1 MCGSD
6 IFLGILAI
14 FFPPVAVW
22 IKVGI
27 CTADS
32 IINLALCCLGYVP
45 GLLHAWYIILKYP
58 EPDYDDPNYEPI
70 PGHADGRRDTE
81 SGRVTYYY
89 VSHQPIQHP
98 SQRGY
103 GTVAPQNE
111 PAPSPAPQPQQQAPK
126 PHHEE
131 GQGGS
136 SDQAQGDSRPP
147 PTYAEAVKGDH
158 KDANSTPTSRDESPK
173 VEPDAETQRPSP
185 AGGEQETLQGFDQ
198 DAKEEPKREPAEK
211 KGLPSYLEERRS
223 QLSKQFTEM
232 MDNVQSN
239 VFVAGQR
246 LNDLTGY
253 SAIEA
258 LKKDIQLQEER
269 LRAARQRVR
278 EAKDAYAAAI
288 NRRSA
293 SQREVNELLQRKHA
307 WSAAD
312 LERFT
317 HLYRNDHTNEVAE
330 METQDALSAAER
342 ESEEAAAQL
351 SKSIL
356 SRYHEE
362 QVWSDKIRRMS
373 TWGTWGLMGV
383 NVLLFLIFQIA
394 VEPWRR
400 KRLVKGFEEKVI
412 EAIEKEKAINHIEI
426 LKPQPA
432 LTSTSPSAEEA
443 AEQTTASTTSEV
455 TPTTDENTP
464 ATTDEAI
471 TSEPVVWD
479 SDPTPT
485 IVTNITPEPATE
497 TTEDSAPKNATIN
510 AVEPRKSHL
519 SRILPPLPPPTS
531 LDSWRQTLNEL
542 FSDRSMVI
550 TQRDLTTVALQSA
563 AAGAAIMGLVI
574 ALIRPR

>member
-432 LTSTSPSAEEA
+432 LTSTSPSSEEA

>member
-1 MCGSD
+1 MQPMPLLLRQSLRSSANFARTSLP
-6 IFLGILAI
+6 IRPQFLPAAG
-14 FFPPVAVW
+14 P
-22 IKVGI
+22 
-27 CTADS
+27 
-32 IINLALCCLGYVP
+32 NLQPAREIQRSFSVCVRCQFRSQSPLYSS
-45 GLLHAWYIILKYP
+45 P
-58 EPDYDDPNYEPI
+58 EKDTSKDD
-70 PGHADGRRDTE
+70 AAT
-81 SGRVTYYY
+81 
-89 VSHQPIQHP
+89 
-98 SQRGY
+98 
-103 GTVAPQNE
+103 
-111 PAPSPAPQPQQQAPK
+111 QQSK
-126 PHHEE
+126 D
-131 GQGGS
+131 GS
-136 SDQAQGDSRPP
+136 S
-147 PTYAEAVKGDH
+147 TL
-158 KDANSTPTSRDESPK
+158 TPGDESAK

-185 AGGEQETLQGFDQ
+185 AAGEQDTLQGFYQ
-198 DAKEEPKREPAEK
+198 DAKNEPKRESAEK

-232 MDNVQSN
+232 MDNLQSN
-239 VFVAGQR
+239 IFVAGQR

-269 LRAARQRVR
+269 LREARQRVR
-278 EAKDAYAAAI
+278 EAKNAYAAAI

-330 METQDALSAAER
+330 METQEALSAAER

-383 NVLLFLIFQIA
+383 NVLLFLVFQIA

-432 LTSTSPSAEEA
+432 LTSTSPSSKEEA
-443 AEQTTASTTSEV
+443 AEPTPTSTAAGD
-455 TPTTDENTP
+455 TPTTDESTP
-464 ATTDEAI
+464 AATDETI

-479 SDPTPT
+479 SDPIPT
-485 IVTNITPEPATE
+485 FVTNITAEIATE
-497 TTEDSAPKNATIN
+497 TTEDSAPKSATIN
-510 AVEPRKSHL
+510 GVEPRKFQL

-531 LDSWRQTLNEL
+531 LDSWRHTLNEL

>member
-1 MCGSD
+1 MQSMPLLLRQSLRSSANFARTSLT
-6 IFLGILAI
+6 IRPQFLPAAGPNVQPARRIQRSFSVCIRCQFKSQSPLYSSTE
-14 FFPPVAVW
+14 
-22 IKVGI
+22 KD
-27 CTADS
+27 TSKNEADTQQS
-32 IINLALCCLGYVP
+32 TDAKP
-45 GLLHAWYIILKYP
+45 TP
-58 EPDYDDPNYEPI
+58 TPR
-70 PGHADGRRDTE
+70 DG
-81 SGRVTYYY
+81 
-89 VSHQPIQHP
+89 
-98 SQRGY
+98 
-103 GTVAPQNE
+103 
-111 PAPSPAPQPQQQAPK
+111 APK
-126 PHHEE
+126 I
-131 GQGGS
+131 
-136 SDQAQGDSRPP
+136 
-147 PTYAEAVKGDH
+147 
-158 KDANSTPTSRDESPK
+158 
-173 VEPDAETQRPSP
+173 EPDAETQRSSP
-185 AGGEQETLQGFDQ
+185 AVGEHETLPGLDQ
-198 DAKEEPKREPAEK
+198 DAKNAPKPEPAEK

-232 MDNVQSN
+232 MDNLQSN

-269 LRAARQRVR
+269 LRAARLRVR

-330 METQDALSAAER
+330 METQEALSAAER

-426 LKPQPA
+426 LNPQPA
-432 LTSTSPSAEEA
+432 LTSTSPSPRVEA
-443 AEQTTASTTSEV
+443 AGTAPTSTASEHTLTTN
-455 TPTTDENTP
+455 ENTAAVTGEIP
-464 ATTDEAI
+464 AATDEAI

-485 IVTNITPEPATE
+485 IITNITPETATQ
-497 TTEDSAPKNATIN
+497 TTEDSAPKNATAN
-510 AVEPRKSHL
+510 VLEPRKSQL
-519 SRILPPLPPPTS
+519 SRILPPPPTS

-542 FSDRSMVI
+542 FSDRSIAI